1 MCLKG
6 FGPAAVEHFI
16 VTERNLEAYLKFFE
30 KKVKDAK
37 EITRMDGER
46 VKEALLECV
55 GIYYRHRSSEHVA
68 MDRVIMPP
76 ANEKTLYTLLEGFFG
91 EMLKSVMPQT

>member
-1 MCLKG
+1 M
-6 FGPAAVEHFI
+6 
-16 VTERNLEAYLKFFE
+16 EAYLKFFE

-46 VKEALLECV
+46 VKEALLESV
-55 GIYYRHRSSEHVA
+55 GIYYRHRSGEHVGGA
-68 MDRVIMPP
+68 MDRVLLPP
-76 ANEKTLYTLLEGFFG
+76 PNEKALYTLLEGFFG